1 MLKNLGK
8 NVTKYNELPESKR
21 LQINLTIVEGLQTHL
36 DNEDCKIAKKA
47 YHFHK
52 GFNIDL
58 DKYEKFGKQD
68 LIDLQNTKSGL
79 IKYVQ
84 RVGKLA
90 PIKFI
95 NDAKK

>member
-1 MLKNLGK
+1 LQKKLIIF
-8 NVTKYNELPESKR
+8 TK
-21 LQINLTIVEGLQTHL
+21 V
-36 DNEDCKIAKKA
+36 
-47 YHFHK
+47 
-52 GFNIDL
+52 IDL